1 VELIVII
8 LLIVGVWYW
17 VKGRAKPT
25 ASSRQTAATEVATS
39 EIKVTLTTSMSQG
52 AARSLE
58 QPIDVGELS
67 NAGERAW
74 VLNPKSPLPLT
85 VLGADESTAA
95 RLKGLL
101 GHAEYW
107 SQKVPEVALLIAQH
121 NLRFKELDAFVFQHK
136 RRFDADVQ
144 QRISNSTEWPSASE
158 KDRDDLRA
166 EFEEAAEES
175 LGIHVGRA
183 DLGLLLRGQPA
194 AFADDDELLKLFAG
208 DAGLYSFYL
217 SQLGRANPVVNVKAE
232 DYGRKLWEQLVEKG
246 MARRGKDIPAQLL
259 LEGLKLK
266 ELNDILADVVGK
278 PLGRKVKAVE
288 VALALPDLYD
298 RLSQR
303 IAFREMFQALP
314 PAGLDVAGL
323 VESFAYANA
332 VAVVVQQT
340 YFTAAQT
347 LEAIQERKRESG
359 IYDAWEISNWE
370 DPLPACAAAVCKKYD
385 RLPAKRPPFHIGCNC
400 RLQCSFK
407 D

>member
-1 VELIVII
+1 MEWIVII
-8 LLIVGVWYW
+8 LLVVGVWYW
-17 VKGRAKPT
+17 VKGRAKPP
-25 ASSRQTAATEVATS
+25 APPRQSAAAEVAVP
-39 EIKVTLTTSMSQG
+39 EIKVTFTTSVGRG
-52 AARSLE
+52 AARNSE
-58 QPIDVGELS
+58 QPVDVGDLS
-67 NAGERAW
+67 NAGEGAW

-85 VLGADESTAA
+85 VLGTDEATAA

-101 GHAEYW
+101 GQAEYW

-121 NLRFKELDAFVFQHK
+121 NLRFKELDAFVAQHK

-144 QRISNSTEWPSASE
+144 QRIASSTEWASASE

-246 MARRGKDIPAQLL
+246 MAQRGKDIPAQLL

-266 ELNDILADVVGK
+266 ELNDILSDVVGK
-278 PLGRKVKAVE
+278 PLGRKAKAVE
-288 VALALPDLYD
+288 VALALPDLQD

-314 PAGLDVAGL
+314 PAGLNVAGL

-340 YFTAAQT
+340 YFSAVQT
-347 LEAIQERKRESG
+347 LEAIQERKRDAD
-359 IYDAWEISNWE
+359 IYDAWEITNWE
-370 DPLPACAAAVCKKYD
+370 DPLPVCAAAVCKKYE
-385 RLPAKRPPFHIGCNC
+385 RLPAKRPPFHVGCNC
-400 RLQCSFK
+400 RLQCAFK